1 MRVGTFGPGDRA
13 RTACELDEVGPTETD
28 PTLEVLSADQCRR
41 LLATRQLG
49 RIGLAGGRFP
59 LILPVNYAV
68 DGDVI
73 VVRTDS
79 RSILAGA
86 DHGRV
91 AFEVDEID
99 ERTRSGWSVL
109 AQAVAQEVTA
119 ADRDDLLARTR
130 ASGVE
135 PWAPGTAATG
145 SGSSRC
151 TSPAGG
157 SCRAGCRRRSRRRPT
172 RSGSG
177 ASGAR
182 STRRAALCV
191 PVVVSG

>member
-1 MRVGTFGPGDRA
+1 MTSQGT
-13 RTACELDEVGPTETD
+13 ELQ
-28 PTLEVLSADQCRR
+28 VLSAAECRHLLSTRRIGR
-41 LLATRQLG
+41 L
-49 RIGLAGGRFP
+49 GLAGGRFP
-59 LILPVNYAV
+59 LILPVNYAL

-79 RSILAGA
+79 RAILAAA

-99 ERTRSGWSVL
+99 ERARRGWSVV

-135 PWAPGTAATG
+135 PWAPGERGHWIRLVPLHLTG
-145 SGSSRC
+145 RRIVPGRLPS
-151 TSPAGG
+151 TVDPEGG
-157 SCRAGCRRRSRRRPT
+157 Y
-172 RSGSG
+172 
-177 ASGAR
+177 
-182 STRRAALCV
+182 L
-191 PVVVSG
+191 

>member
-1 MRVGTFGPGDRA
+1 VPP
-13 RTACELDEVGPTETD
+13 RTACHGRYVRETASD
-28 PTLEVLSADQCRR
+28 RAFEVLSAAECRR

-49 RIGLAGGRFP
+49 RIGLTGVRFP
-59 LILPVNYAV
+59 LILPVNYAL

-79 RSILAGA
+79 RSILAA
-86 DHGRV
+86 IDHGRV

-119 ADRDDLLARTR
+119 LDRDDLLARTR

-135 PWAPGTAATG
+135 PWAPGDRGHWIRLVPLHLTG
-145 SGSSRC
+145 RRVVPGQLPPPFEEGSY
-151 TSPAGG
+151 P
-157 SCRAGCRRRSRRRPT
+157 
-172 RSGSG
+172 
-177 ASGAR
+177 
-182 STRRAALCV
+182 
-191 PVVVSG
+191 

>member
-1 MRVGTFGPGDRA
+1 MTDTTHDRA
-13 RTACELDEVGPTETD
+13 FEVVPADE
-28 PTLEVLSADQCRR
+28 CRR

-59 LILPVNYAV
+59 LILPVNYAM

-73 VVRTDS
+73 VVRSDS
-79 RSILAGA
+79 RSILAAA

-135 PWAPGTAATG
+135 PWAPGDRGHWIRLVPLHLTG
-145 SGSSRC
+145 RRVVPGRLPPPFEEGSY
-151 TSPAGG
+151 P
-157 SCRAGCRRRSRRRPT
+157 
-172 RSGSG
+172 
-177 ASGAR
+177 
-182 STRRAALCV
+182 
-191 PVVVSG
+191 

>member
-1 MRVGTFGPGDRA
+1 MGT
-13 RTACELDEVGPTETD
+13 TTTD
-28 PTLEVLSADQCRR
+28 PTFEVLSADECRR

-49 RIGLAGGRFP
+49 RIGLTGGRFP

-73 VVRTDS
+73 IVRTDS
-79 RSILAGA
+79 RSILAA
-86 DHGRV
+86 ATDDGRV

-109 AQAVAQEVTA
+109 AQAVAHEVTA

-135 PWAPGTAATG
+135 PWAPGDRGHWIRLVPLHLTG
-145 SGSSRC
+145 RRVVPGQLPPPFEEGSY
-151 TSPAGG
+151 
-157 SCRAGCRRRSRRRPT
+157 
-172 RSGSG
+172 
-177 ASGAR
+177 
-182 STRRAALCV
+182 L
-191 PVVVSG
+191 